1 MEPERWYY
9 WCDKLGVLVWQDMPS
24 GNNGTDES
32 KRQFEMELL
41 RMIEGHRNHPSIMMW
56 VLFNESWGQYD
67 TERLARWIQE
77 LDPSRLVDSA
87 SGWTDKHVGDVVD
100 MYHPATN
107 ETALEWLE
115 LHNQMAVNVD
125 LSGWSISGGI
135 NYSFPEG
142 TVITGNGYLVVALS
156 PSDLQNATGITNVV
170 GPYSGRLSNSGDTL
184 NLRNKNKRVMSNA
197 VATITITN
205 TVAVT
210 SQYVVINEWMADN
223 SGPGGVLDPDGNLY
237 SDWLELYNPN
247 TISVDLS
254 GCYMTDSL
262 DTPTKWQIPAN
273 TTIAPQGYLL
283 IWADKLTNLN
293 TTVTNSALHANF
305 KLSKSGS
312 DLGLYASDKT
322 PWHTLT
328 FGAQYQNV
336 SQGFYP
342 DGNTNTQVFMCN

>member
-1 MEPERWYY
+1 
-9 WCDKLGVLVWQDMPS
+9 
-24 GNNGTDES
+24 
-32 KRQFEMELL
+32 
-41 RMIEGHRNHPSIMMW
+41 
-56 VLFNESWGQYD
+56 
-67 TERLARWIQE
+67 
-77 LDPSRLVDSA
+77 
-87 SGWTDKHVGDVVD
+87 
-100 MYHPATN
+100 
-107 ETALEWLE
+107 
-115 LHNQMAVNVD
+115 
-125 LSGWSISGGI
+125 
-135 NYSFPEG
+135 
-142 TVITGNGYLVVALS
+142 
-156 PSDLQNATGITNVV
+156 
-170 GPYSGRLSNSGDTL
+170 
-184 NLRNKNKRVMSNA
+184 MSNA

-342 DGNTNTQVFMCN
+342 DGNTNTQVFMTNWTPGAANQIQLPVGPTLSLTTLNPNGTLSFSIQAPIGKTYCVQYKNDLNDTTWTPLATNRVTSTDPITINDDIGTQPQRFYRAIILQ